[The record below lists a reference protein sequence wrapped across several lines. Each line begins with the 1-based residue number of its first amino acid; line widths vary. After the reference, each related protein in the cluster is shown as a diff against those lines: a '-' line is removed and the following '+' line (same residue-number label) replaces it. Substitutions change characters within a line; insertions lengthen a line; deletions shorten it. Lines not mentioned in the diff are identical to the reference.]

1 MATHH
6 GKEGTIKIGSN
17 TVAEIVS
24 FSLDE
29 TANIVSDT
37 AMGDSWESKK
47 AGTND
52 SSGSITCHWDE
63 TDTNGQGAMT
73 VGATV
78 TLNLY
83 PEGADSGDTYA
94 SMSALV
100 NSVGISVPMDGV
112 VERSFGFESTGGV
125 TWTTV

>member
-37 AMGDSWESKK
+37 SMGDSS
-47 AGTND
+47 
-52 SSGSITCHWDE
+52 
-63 TDTNGQGAMT
+63 
-73 VGATV
+73 
-78 TLNLY
+78 
-83 PEGADSGDTYA
+83 P
-94 SMSALV
+94 
-100 NSVGISVPMDGV
+100 
-112 VERSFGFESTGGV
+112 
-125 TWTTV
+125 